1 MTIPE
6 LFDLIKNTAGTN
18 KKKEILANNLTPVV
32 QQIFEDTYSD
42 KKYFVKKYNVTK
54 SGTKTVDENYKDF
67 AECLFILSNR
77 YKTGNAAVSLVEH
90 TINQFEPKSQ
100 EILKGILAKKLTIGI
115 SRENFLNATGVES
128 EKLDKF
134 LVSLAFN
141 LDKVKGVDPVDG
153 SFFASRKLDGCR
165 CITIATRK
173 SDIGDDKYD
182 IKFMSRQGKEF
193 KTLGNVKPAIEA
205 MLDHIFSTLYSGG
218 LSKYMEANSIV
229 FDGELCILDEK
240 GDEHFD
246 WAVSA
251 ISRKDY
257 TIPTPCYNIFDILTL
272 DEFNMENPSSFF
284 SVRDAYLTHIFSQP
298 YIAEFKTIKH
308 VKQERITC
316 QDDFDRWSQ
325 YVKDGG
331 WEGFM
336 LRKDAPYKNDRTKD
350 LLKVKKFSDAEYV
363 VEAVETGKVVY
374 NEGGN
379 KEYDVVTA
387 IIIDHK
393 GSKVGVG
400 SGISKEQRIA
410 WFKDPSLI
418 IGKTVTVQYFEE
430 TKNKNND
437 MLSLRFPVL
446 KYVYENG
453 RDS

>member
-1 MTIPE
+1 MTTPE

-54 SGTKTVDENYKDF
+54 SGSKTVDENYKDF

-77 YKTGNAAVSLVEH
+77 YKTGNAAVALVEN

-100 EILKGILAKKLTIGI
+100 EILKAVLAKKLTIGI

-141 LDKVKGVDPVDG
+141 LDKVKGINPLDG
-153 SFFASRKLDGCR
+153 TFFAARKLDGVR
-165 CITIATRK
+165 CITIATK
-173 SDIGDDKYD
+173 KNNTGDDKYD
-182 IKFMSRQGKEF
+182 IVFLSRQGKEF
-193 KTLGNVKPAIEA
+193 KTLDNVKPAIVT
-205 MLDHIFSTLYSGG
+205 MLDYIYELDQY
-218 LSKYMEANSIV
+218 KNSDAIV

-246 WAVSA
+246 WAVSQ

-257 TIPTPCYNIFDILTL
+257 TIPTPCYNIFDLLTL
-272 DEFNMENPSSFF
+272 DEFNMQAVSPVFSMRDEYLSIIFDKSS
-284 SVRDAYLTHIFSQP
+284 AAKY
-298 YIAEFKTIKH
+298 KTVKH
-308 VKQERITC
+308 VKQERIC
-316 QDDFDRWSQ
+316 SQEDFDRWSQ

-336 LRKDAPYKNDRTKD
+336 LRKDDVYKNDRTKD
-350 LLKVKKFSDAEYV
+350 LLKVKKFQDFESIV
-363 VEAVETGKVVY
+363 KSVETGKVVY

-387 IIIDHK
+387 IVIDYK
-393 GSKVGVG
+393 GNTVSIG
-400 SGISKEQRIA
+400 SGLSKEQRIA

-418 IGKTVTVQYFEE
+418 IGKTVTIQYFEE

-437 MLSLRFPVL
+437 LLSLRFPVL

>member
-1 MTIPE
+1 MTTPE

-54 SGTKTVDENYKDF
+54 SGSKTIDENYKDF

-77 YKTGNAAVSLVEH
+77 YKTGNAAVALVEH

-100 EILKGILAKKLTIGI
+100 EILKAVLAKKLTIGI
-115 SRENFLNATGVES
+115 SRENFLSATGVES
-128 EKLDKF
+128 ENLDKF

-141 LDKVKGVDPVDG
+141 LDKVKGVNPLDG
-153 SFFASRKLDGCR
+153 TFFASRKLDGCR

-173 SDIGDDKYD
+173 NNVGNDKYD
-182 IKFMSRQGKEF
+182 IVFMSRQGKEF
-193 KTLGNVKPAIEA
+193 KTLSNVKPAISA
-205 MLDHIFSTLYSGG
+205 MLDHIFGKEYNGG
-218 LSKYMEANSIV
+218 LVKYKNAESIV

-246 WAVSA
+246 WAVSQ

-257 TIPTPCYNIFDILTL
+257 TIPTPCYNIFDVLTL
-272 DEFNMENPSSFF
+272 SEFNMKETSFKF
-284 SVRDAYLTHIFSQP
+284 SMRDKYLSYIFEDP
-298 YIAEFKTIKH
+298 KVATYKTIKH
-308 VKQERITC
+308 VKQERIC
-316 QDDFDRWSQ
+316 SQEDFDKWSQ
-325 YVKDGG
+325 YVEDGG

-336 LRKDAPYKNDRTKD
+336 LRKDDVYKNDRTKD
-350 LLKVKKFSDAEYV
+350 LLKVKKFQDF
-363 VEAVETGKVVY
+363 EAIVKSVETGKIVY
-374 NEGGN
+374 NESGN

-387 IIIDHK
+387 IVIDYK
-393 GSKVGVG
+393 GNTVSIG
-400 SGISKEQRIA
+400 SGLSKEQRIA

-418 IGKTVTVQYFEE
+418 IGKTVTIQYFEE

-437 MLSLRFPVL
+437 LLSLRFPVL